1 MTARKY
7 EVWLANLDPRIGTET
22 GKTRPVLIVQTD
34 ILNKI
39 HPSTLICP
47 ITTNIQLESQI
58 LRVHLKKGT
67 AKVKESC
74 DVMIDQLR
82 AIDNKRL
89 IKKIGDLP
97 SSLSEKVKENIKI
110 VLDLGYEN
118 IGHKRSLLQTA

>member
-1 MTARKY
+1 MTAKKY

-47 ITTNIQLESQI
+47 ITTNIKLESQI
-58 LRVHLKKGT
+58 LRVHLIKGI
-67 AKVKESC
+67 AKVKEPC

-89 IKKIGDLP
+89 IRKIGVLPLDLA
-97 SSLSEKVKENIKI
+97 ERVKENMKI
-110 VLDLGYEN
+110 ALDLGF
-118 IGHKRSLLQTA
+118 